1 MKQAG
6 WARHEV
12 EFSHFRTREHQEVDL
27 VVETA
32 AGSVAAIEVKAS
44 GSVTGSD
51 FAGMRLLRDKLGD
64 AFVGG
69 VVVNLGQRSYTYEE
83 RLHVL
88 PLERLWSMPER

>member
-6 WARHEV
+6 WAEQEV
-12 EFSHFRTREHQEVDL
+12 EFSHFRTRDHQEVDL
-27 VVETA
+27 VIETA

-44 GSVTGSD
+44 GTVTGHD
-51 FAGMRLLRDKLGD
+51 FAGLRLLRDRLGS

-69 VVVNLGQRSYTYEE
+69 AVLNLGQRSYTFED

-88 PLERLWSMPER
+88 PLERLWSPG